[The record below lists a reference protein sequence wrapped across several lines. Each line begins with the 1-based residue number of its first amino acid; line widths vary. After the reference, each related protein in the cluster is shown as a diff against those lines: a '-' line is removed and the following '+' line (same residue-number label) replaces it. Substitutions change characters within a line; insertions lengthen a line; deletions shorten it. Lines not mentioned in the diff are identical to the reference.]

1 MTSRAAKFGR
11 WRERGEFQ
19 RGVLLTGRQH
29 VTGRQHAGVGGME
42 CFREAV
48 VAFGVQLEAAAAREW
63 SSSRWQG
70 GGGVSLALDAQWDVD
85 RWRVS
90 SAANP

>member
-1 MTSRAAKFGR
+1 
-11 WRERGEFQ
+11 
-19 RGVLLTGRQH
+19 
-29 VTGRQHAGVGGME
+29 ME
-42 CFREAV
+42 SFREAV